1 MSYLG
6 NYPSGYSGAY
16 GEFFNTG
23 ESIDE
28 FNPRT
33 LYVGNLDATISEE
46 FLLSLFSH
54 IGGVSKCKIIHEGI
68 TEGWKNTANDFLTRL
83 TASDPYA
90 FVEFVDHASAVQALT
105 AMNKRLLLG
114 KIESTTI
121 SSCLL
126 LLLLLLLQFFIF
138 FIFLF
143 FLFSFIVDKNMIVL
157 PVPHL
162 HTSAVQQQH
171 STTVF
176 AQSSLNSSSGVA
188 VSSDAS
194 PLTMTNNYSAV
205 YEGLPIFLLPNTKA
219 VLSPL
224 KLQEMRVNWA
234 TSPGTQ
240 AKVDT
245 SKHFHVFVG
254 DLSPEIDNK
263 MLREAFAP
271 YGEISDVKVIRDLQ
285 TLKSKG
291 YGFVSYVSHDDAE
304 RAIEQMNG
312 QWLGRRTIRTNWAT
326 RKPGLPGQLTFDDVM
341 AQSSPQNTTVYV
353 GSVSANTTDE
363 DLRRIF
369 ARFGSILEVRV
380 FKQQG
385 YAFVRFDNKES
396 AAHAIL
402 NITGTEIN
410 GSSVRCSWG
419 KEGGLAASNNTAP
432 NYGYGYNFNSFPNP
446 PVASHSAPA
455 NPNFW
460 NQYYTSYMPPHGQ
473 PGPNPTPAVYPQQ
486 WQTNYWPPQGQQQ

>member
-1 MSYLG
+1 LKLYLPITFSSLYIVNSSQCCFCQSLGNCDIFICIAMSYLG

-54 IGGVSKCKIIHEGI
+54 IGGVSKCKIIHE
-68 TEGWKNTANDFLTRL
+68 

-114 KIESTTI
+114 K
-121 SSCLL
+121 
-126 LLLLLLLQFFIF
+126 
-138 FIFLF
+138 
-143 FLFSFIVDKNMIVL
+143 
-157 PVPHL
+157 
-162 HTSAVQQQH
+162 
-171 STTVF
+171 
-176 AQSSLNSSSGVA
+176 
-188 VSSDAS
+188 
-194 PLTMTNNYSAV
+194 
-205 YEGLPIFLLPNTKA
+205 
-219 VLSPL
+219 
-224 KLQEMRVNWA
+224 EMRVNWA

-353 GSVSANTTDE
+353 GSVAANTTDD

-432 NYGYGYNFNSFPNP
+432 NYGYGYNFNSFSTP
-446 PVASHSAPA
+446 PVASHSTPA

-473 PGPNPTPAVYPQQ
+473 PGPNPAPTVYPQQ

>member
-1 MSYLG
+1 MFKPGQYRKYLG

-54 IGGVSKCKIIHEGI
+54 IGGVSKCKIIHE
-68 TEGWKNTANDFLTRL
+68 

-114 KIESTTI
+114 K
-121 SSCLL
+121 
-126 LLLLLLLQFFIF
+126 
-138 FIFLF
+138 
-143 FLFSFIVDKNMIVL
+143 
-157 PVPHL
+157 
-162 HTSAVQQQH
+162 QH

-194 PLTMTNNYSAV
+194 PLTMPNNYSAV

-353 GSVSANTTDE
+353 GSVAANTTDE

-432 NYGYGYNFNSFPNP
+432 NYGYGYNFNSFSNP

-486 WQTNYWPPQGQQQ
+486 WQANYWPPQGQQQ

>member
-1 MSYLG
+1 LKLYLPITFSSLYIVNSSQCCFCQSLGNCDIFICIAMSYLG

-114 KIESTTI
+114 K
-121 SSCLL
+121 
-126 LLLLLLLQFFIF
+126 
-138 FIFLF
+138 
-143 FLFSFIVDKNMIVL
+143 
-157 PVPHL
+157 
-162 HTSAVQQQH
+162 
-171 STTVF
+171 
-176 AQSSLNSSSGVA
+176 SLNSSSSSSGVA

-194 PLTMTNNYSAV
+194 PVMNNYYSAA

-353 GSVSANTTDE
+353 GSVAANTTDD

-432 NYGYGYNFNSFPNP
+432 NYGYGYNFNSFSTP
-446 PVASHSAPA
+446 PVASHSTPA

-473 PGPNPTPAVYPQQ
+473 PGPNPAPTVYPQQ

>member
-1 MSYLG
+1 
-6 NYPSGYSGAY
+6 
-16 GEFFNTG
+16 
-23 ESIDE
+23 
-28 FNPRT
+28 
-33 LYVGNLDATISEE
+33 
-46 FLLSLFSH
+46 
-54 IGGVSKCKIIHEGI
+54 
-68 TEGWKNTANDFLTRL
+68 
-83 TASDPYA
+83 
-90 FVEFVDHASAVQALT
+90 
-105 AMNKRLLLG
+105 
-114 KIESTTI
+114 
-121 SSCLL
+121 
-126 LLLLLLLQFFIF
+126 
-138 FIFLF
+138 
-143 FLFSFIVDKNMIVL
+143 MIVL

-194 PLTMTNNYSAV
+194 PLTMPNNYSAV

-353 GSVSANTTDE
+353 GSVAANTTDE

-432 NYGYGYNFNSFPNP
+432 NYGYGYNFNSFSNP

-486 WQTNYWPPQGQQQ
+486 WQANYWPPQGQQQ

>member
-114 KIESTTI
+114 K
-121 SSCLL
+121 
-126 LLLLLLLQFFIF
+126 
-138 FIFLF
+138 
-143 FLFSFIVDKNMIVL
+143 
-157 PVPHL
+157 
-162 HTSAVQQQH
+162 
-171 STTVF
+171 
-176 AQSSLNSSSGVA
+176 
-188 VSSDAS
+188 
-194 PLTMTNNYSAV
+194 
-205 YEGLPIFLLPNTKA
+205 
-219 VLSPL
+219 
-224 KLQEMRVNWA
+224 EMRVNWA

-326 RKPGLPGQLTFDDVM
+326 RKPGLPAQNLGQLTFDDVM

-353 GSVSANTTDE
+353 GSVAANTTDD

-432 NYGYGYNFNSFPNP
+432 NYGYGYNFNSFSNP

-486 WQTNYWPPQGQQQ
+486 WQPNLCK

>member
-1 MSYLG
+1 L
-6 NYPSGYSGAY
+6 
-16 GEFFNTG
+16 FFY
-23 ESIDE
+23 
-28 FNPRT
+28 FN
-33 LYVGNLDATISEE
+33 L
-46 FLLSLFSH
+46 
-54 IGGVSKCKIIHEGI
+54 
-68 TEGWKNTANDFLTRL
+68 FLT
-83 TASDPYA
+83 
-90 FVEFVDHASAVQALT
+90 
-105 AMNKRLLLG
+105 K
-114 KIESTTI
+114 
-121 SSCLL
+121 
-126 LLLLLLLQFFIF
+126 
-138 FIFLF
+138 
-143 FLFSFIVDKNMIVL
+143 MIVL
-157 PVPHL
+157 PVLSHL
-162 HTSAVQQQH
+162 HTSAVQQP
-171 STTVF
+171 STVF
-176 AQSSLNSSSGVA
+176 AQSLNSSSSSGVA

-194 PLTMTNNYSAV
+194 PVMNNYYSAA

-326 RKPGLPGQLTFDDVM
+326 RKPGLPDD
-341 AQSSPQNTTVYV
+341 
-353 GSVSANTTDE
+353 

-419 KEGGLAASNNTAP
+419 KEGGLAL
-432 NYGYGYNFNSFPNP
+432 FNSTCSIPFNSSESKLLES
-446 PVASHSAPA
+446 VLH
-455 NPNFW
+455 
-460 NQYYTSYMPPHGQ
+460 
-473 PGPNPTPAVYPQQ
+473 
-486 WQTNYWPPQGQQQ
+486 NYWPPQGQQQ

>member
-54 IGGVSKCKIIHEGI
+54 IGGVSKCKIIHEWI
-68 TEGWKNTANDFLTRL
+68 KYFFLIALSLGYYRRL
-83 TASDPYA
+83 EKHSKRLSDSPSLFCDILLILREACEKKTASDPYA

-114 KIESTTI
+114 K
-121 SSCLL
+121 
-126 LLLLLLLQFFIF
+126 
-138 FIFLF
+138 
-143 FLFSFIVDKNMIVL
+143 
-157 PVPHL
+157 
-162 HTSAVQQQH
+162 
-171 STTVF
+171 
-176 AQSSLNSSSGVA
+176 SLNSSSSSSGVA

-194 PLTMTNNYSAV
+194 PVMNNYYSAA

-353 GSVSANTTDE
+353 GSVAANTTDD

-432 NYGYGYNFNSFPNP
+432 NYGYGYNFNSFSTP
-446 PVASHSAPA
+446 PVASHSTPA

-473 PGPNPTPAVYPQQ
+473 PGPNPAPTVYPQQ

>member
-114 KIESTTI
+114 KLIVVVVVVVA
-121 SSCLL
+121 
-126 LLLLLLLQFFIF
+126 IF
-138 FIFLF
+138 YFLYFFLF

-224 KLQEMRVNWA
+224 KFQEMRVNWA

-326 RKPGLPGQLTFDDVM
+326 RKPGLPAQNLGQLTFDDVM

-353 GSVSANTTDE
+353 GSVAANTTDD

-432 NYGYGYNFNSFPNP
+432 NYGYGYNFNSFSNP

-486 WQTNYWPPQGQQQ
+486 WQPNLCK

>member
-1 MSYLG
+1 LKLYLPITFSSLYIVNSSQCCFCQSLGNCDIFICIAMSYLG

-16 GEFFNTG
+16 G
-23 ESIDE
+23 
-28 FNPRT
+28 
-33 LYVGNLDATISEE
+33 DATISEE

-54 IGGVSKCKIIHEGI
+54 IGGVSKCKIIHE
-68 TEGWKNTANDFLTRL
+68 

-114 KIESTTI
+114 K
-121 SSCLL
+121 
-126 LLLLLLLQFFIF
+126 
-138 FIFLF
+138 
-143 FLFSFIVDKNMIVL
+143 
-157 PVPHL
+157 
-162 HTSAVQQQH
+162 
-171 STTVF
+171 
-176 AQSSLNSSSGVA
+176 
-188 VSSDAS
+188 
-194 PLTMTNNYSAV
+194 
-205 YEGLPIFLLPNTKA
+205 
-219 VLSPL
+219 
-224 KLQEMRVNWA
+224 EMRVNWA

-245 SKHFHVFVG
+245 S
-254 DLSPEIDNK
+254 
-263 MLREAFAP
+263 M
-271 YGEISDVKVIRDLQ
+271 IRDLQ

-326 RKPGLPGQLTFDDVM
+326 RKPGLPDD
-341 AQSSPQNTTVYV
+341 
-353 GSVSANTTDE
+353 

-432 NYGYGYNFNSFPNP
+432 NYGYGYNFNSFSTP
-446 PVASHSAPA
+446 PVASHSTPA

-473 PGPNPTPAVYPQQ
+473 PGPNPAPTVYPQQ

>member
-54 IGGVSKCKIIHEGI
+54 IGGVSKCKIIHE
-68 TEGWKNTANDFLTRL
+68 

-114 KIESTTI
+114 K
-121 SSCLL
+121 
-126 LLLLLLLQFFIF
+126 
-138 FIFLF
+138 
-143 FLFSFIVDKNMIVL
+143 
-157 PVPHL
+157 
-162 HTSAVQQQH
+162 QH

-353 GSVSANTTDE
+353 GSVAANTTDD

-432 NYGYGYNFNSFPNP
+432 NYGYGYNFNSFSNP

-486 WQTNYWPPQGQQQ
+486 WQPNYWPPQGQQQ

>member
-114 KIESTTI
+114 K
-121 SSCLL
+121 
-126 LLLLLLLQFFIF
+126 
-138 FIFLF
+138 
-143 FLFSFIVDKNMIVL
+143 
-157 PVPHL
+157 
-162 HTSAVQQQH
+162 
-171 STTVF
+171 
-176 AQSSLNSSSGVA
+176 SSLNSSSGVA

-353 GSVSANTTDE
+353 GSVAANTTDE

-432 NYGYGYNFNSFPNP
+432 NYGYGYNFNSFSNP

-486 WQTNYWPPQGQQQ
+486 WQANLCKSH

>member
-114 KIESTTI
+114 K
-121 SSCLL
+121 
-126 LLLLLLLQFFIF
+126 
-138 FIFLF
+138 
-143 FLFSFIVDKNMIVL
+143 
-157 PVPHL
+157 
-162 HTSAVQQQH
+162 
-171 STTVF
+171 
-176 AQSSLNSSSGVA
+176 SLNSSSGVA

-194 PLTMTNNYSAV
+194 SVMNNYYSAA

-353 GSVSANTTDE
+353 GSVAANTTDD

-432 NYGYGYNFNSFPNP
+432 NYGYGYNFNSFSTA
-446 PVASHSAPA
+446 PVASHSTPA

-473 PGPNPTPAVYPQQ
+473 PGPNPAPTVYPQQ